1 MDDSLFFKNI
11 FKDIC
16 AGFSSIDT
24 PFGKAYVKHI
34 NFIEQSYIEENR
46 KKHLEYAKNNGLP
59 SVKEALAN
67 LEEEGFW
74 TKADE
79 SKISQEELFVKKI
92 QDQKKTTYLKSQ
104 IDVFNAQIEE
114 GLKRLNALK
123 NTRNSYLGNT
133 CENYADQKNT
143 EDFLKFTMF
152 KDSSL
157 VQKMFS
163 EEEVDEIPVSE
174 LGEIISKYNKINTQF
189 TDLNIQKTTLQD
201 FFSYYMSYSE
211 DPIHF
216 FGLPV
221 TKLTFNQLRLL
232 IYARYFKNIFTQND
246 NMPEEYR
253 KDPEKIFDYVNANEK
268 AKEIMNKEKDG
279 QATSI
284 VGATKEDY
292 KYLNIDKGTTKTLS
306 LSEEAKKKGGSLD
319 MNDLMKIMG
328 V

>member
-1 MDDSLFFKNI
+1 MTLNYSNPANNYGSNNLRDLILVLHES
-11 FKDIC
+11 
-16 AGFSSIDT
+16 
-24 PFGKAYVKHI
+24 GKQPETIYNVLNMIGVEKQRAYEA
-34 NFIEQSYIEENR
+34 IEMYI
-46 KKHLEYAKNNGLP
+46 P
-59 SVKEALAN
+59 
-67 LEEEGFW
+67 
-74 TKADE
+74 
-79 SKISQEELFVKKI
+79 KKI
-92 QDQKKTTYLKSQ
+92 QDQKKITYLKSQ
-104 IDVFNAQIEE
+104 IDVFNNQIEE
-114 GLKRLNALK
+114 GFKKLNALK

-143 EDFLKFTMF
+143 EDFLKFTLF
-152 KDSSL
+152 KDVSL
-157 VQKMFS
+157 VERFFS
-163 EEEVDEIPVSE
+163 DEEFDEIPVTE
-174 LGEIISKYNKINTQF
+174 LGDIISSYNKINNKF

-201 FFSYYMSYSE
+201 FFSYYISYCE
-211 DPIHF
+211 DPLHF

-232 IYARYFKNIFTQND
+232 IYARYFKNIFMQND
-246 NMPEEYR
+246 NMPEDYK

-268 AKEIMNKEKDG
+268 AKDVMNKEKDG

-292 KYLNIDKGTTKTLS
+292 KYLNIDKGTTKSLS

>member
-1 MDDSLFFKNI
+1 MDDSLFYKNI

-16 AGFSSIDT
+16 AGFSAITT
-24 PFGKAYVKHI
+24 PFGKAYIKHI

-46 KKHLEYAKNNGLP
+46 KKHLDYAKSNGLP
-59 SVKEALAN
+59 TVQEALAN

-74 TKADE
+74 TKTDE
-79 SKISQEELFVKKI
+79 SKIAQEELFIKKI

-104 IDVFNAQIEE
+104 IDVFNAQIEQ
-114 GLKRLNALK
+114 GLKKLNALK

-143 EDFLKFTMF
+143 EDFLKFTLF

-157 VQKMFS
+157 KESMFLD
-163 EEEVDEIPVSE
+163 EEFDEIPVSE
-174 LGEIISKYNKINTQF
+174 LGDIISAYNKINSQF
-189 TDLNIQKTTLQD
+189 SDLNIQKTTLQD
-201 FFSYYMSYSE
+201 FFSYYSSYSE

-232 IYARYFKNIFTQND
+232 IYARYFKNIFMQND
-246 NMPEEYR
+246 KMPEEYR

-268 AKEIMNKEKDG
+268 AKDILNKEKDG
-279 QATSI
+279 QAQSI

-292 KYLNIDKGTTKTLS
+292 KYLNMDKGTTKTLS
-306 LSEEAKKKGGSLD
+306 LAEEAKKKGGSLD

-328 V
+328 A

>member
-1 MDDSLFFKNI
+1 MDDSLFYKNI

-16 AGFSSIDT
+16 AGFSAITT
-24 PFGKAYVKHI
+24 PFGKAYIKHI

-46 KKHLEYAKNNGLP
+46 KKHLDYAKSNGLP
-59 SVKEALAN
+59 TVQEALAN

-79 SKISQEELFVKKI
+79 SKIAQEELFIKKI

-104 IDVFNAQIEE
+104 IDVFNAQIEQ
-114 GLKRLNALK
+114 GLKKLNSLK

-143 EDFLKFTMF
+143 EDFLKFTLF
-152 KDSSL
+152 KDISL
-157 VQKMFS
+157 KESMFLD
-163 EEEVDEIPVSE
+163 EEFDEIPVSE
-174 LGEIISKYNKINTQF
+174 LGDIISAYNKINSQF
-189 TDLNIQKTTLQD
+189 SDLNIQKTTLQD
-201 FFSYYMSYSE
+201 FFSYYSSYSE

-232 IYARYFKNIFTQND
+232 IYARYFKNIFMQND
-246 NMPEEYR
+246 KMPEEYK

-268 AKEIMNKEKDG
+268 AKDILNKEKDG
-279 QATSI
+279 QAQSI

-292 KYLNIDKGTTKTLS
+292 KYLNMDKGTTKTLS
-306 LSEEAKKKGGSLD
+306 LAEEAKKKGGSLD

-328 V
+328 A

>member
-1 MDDSLFFKNI
+1 MDDSLFYKNI

-16 AGFSSIDT
+16 AGFSIINT

-34 NFIEQSYIEENR
+34 NFIEQSYIDENR
-46 KKHLEYAKNNGLP
+46 KKHLEYAKTNGLP
-59 SVKEALAN
+59 NVKEALAN
-67 LEEEGFW
+67 LEEENFW

-79 SKISQEELFVKKI
+79 SKIAQEELFIKKI
-92 QDQKKTTYLKSQ
+92 QDQKKITYLKSQ
-104 IDVFNAQIEE
+104 IDVFNNQIEE
-114 GLKRLNALK
+114 GFKKLNALK

-143 EDFLKFTMF
+143 EDFLKFTLF
-152 KDSSL
+152 KDVSL
-157 VQKMFS
+157 VERFFS
-163 EEEVDEIPVSE
+163 DEEFDEIPVTE
-174 LGEIISKYNKINTQF
+174 LGDIISSYNKINNKF

-201 FFSYYMSYSE
+201 FFSYYISYSE

-232 IYARYFKNIFTQND
+232 IYARYFKNIFMQND
-246 NMPEEYR
+246 NMPEDYK

-268 AKEIMNKEKDG
+268 AKDVINKEKDG

-292 KYLNIDKGTTKTLS
+292 KYLNIDKGTTKSLS

>member
-1 MDDSLFFKNI
+1 MVEKLFSDDEF
-11 FKDIC
+11 
-16 AGFSSIDT
+16 
-24 PFGKAYVKHI
+24 
-34 NFIEQSYIEENR
+34 
-46 KKHLEYAKNNGLP
+46 
-59 SVKEALAN
+59 
-67 LEEEGFW
+67 
-74 TKADE
+74 
-79 SKISQEELFVKKI
+79 
-92 QDQKKTTYLKSQ
+92 
-104 IDVFNAQIEE
+104 
-114 GLKRLNALK
+114 
-123 NTRNSYLGNT
+123 
-133 CENYADQKNT
+133 
-143 EDFLKFTMF
+143 
-152 KDSSL
+152 
-157 VQKMFS
+157 
-163 EEEVDEIPVSE
+163 DEIPVTE
-174 LGEIISKYNKINTQF
+174 LGDIISSYNKINSKF
-189 TDLNIQKTTLQD
+189 TDLNIQKVTLQD

-232 IYARYFKNIFTQND
+232 IYARYFKNIFMQND

-268 AKEIMNKEKDG
+268 AKDVLNKEKDG

-306 LSEEAKKKGGSLD
+306 LAEEAKKKGGSLD

>member
-1 MDDSLFFKNI
+1 MDDSLFYKNI

-16 AGFSSIDT
+16 AGFSVIET
-24 PFGKAYVKHI
+24 VFGKAYVKHI

-46 KKHLEYAKNNGLP
+46 KKHLEYAKKNGLP
-59 SVKEALAN
+59 TVQEALAN

-79 SKISQEELFVKKI
+79 SKINQEEVFIRKL

-104 IDVFNAQIEE
+104 IDAFNSQIEE
-114 GLKRLNALK
+114 SIKKLNKLK

-143 EDFLKFTMF
+143 EDFLKFTLYT
-152 KDSSL
+152 SPSL
-157 VQKMFS
+157 TDKKFS
-163 EEEVDEIPVSE
+163 DEEFDEILVSD
-174 LGEIISKYNKINTQF
+174 LGDIIEQYNEVNRKF
-189 TDLNIQKTTLQD
+189 TDLNIQKTVLQD
-201 FFSYYMSYSE
+201 FFSYYISFSE

-221 TKLTFNQLRLL
+221 TKLTFNQLRTL
-232 IYARYFKNIFTQND
+232 IYARYFKNIFMQND

-253 KDPEKIFDYVNANEK
+253 RDPEKIFDYVNANEK
-268 AKEIMNKEKDG
+268 AKELINKEKDG
-279 QATSI
+279 QAQSI

-292 KYLNIDKGTTKTLS
+292 KYLNMDKGTTKTLS
-306 LSEEAKKKGGSLD
+306 LAEEAKKKGGSLD

>member
-1 MDDSLFFKNI
+1 MDDSLFYKNI

-16 AGFSSIDT
+16 AGFSVIET
-24 PFGKAYVKHI
+24 VFGKAYVKHI

-46 KKHLEYAKNNGLP
+46 KKHLEYAKKNGLP
-59 SVKEALAN
+59 TVQEALAN

-74 TKADE
+74 TKTDE
-79 SKISQEELFVKKI
+79 SKINQEEVFLRKL

-104 IDVFNAQIEE
+104 IDAFNNQIEE
-114 GLKRLNALK
+114 SLKKLNKLK

-143 EDFLKFTMF
+143 EDFLKFTLYT
-152 KDSSL
+152 SPSL
-157 VQKMFS
+157 TDKKFS
-163 EEEVDEIPVSE
+163 DEEFDEILVSD
-174 LGEIISKYNKINTQF
+174 LGDIIEQYNEVNRKF
-189 TDLNIQKTTLQD
+189 TDLNIQKTVLQD
-201 FFSYYMSYSE
+201 FFSYYISFSE

-221 TKLTFNQLRLL
+221 TKLTFNQLRTL
-232 IYARYFKNIFTQND
+232 IYARYFKNIFMQND

-253 KDPEKIFDYVNANEK
+253 RDPEKIFDYVNANEK
-268 AKEIMNKEKDG
+268 AKDLINKEKDG
-279 QATSI
+279 QAQSI

-292 KYLNIDKGTTKTLS
+292 KYLNMDKGTTKTLS